1 MNDAGGT
8 EEEPLRPG
16 RTYIFE
22 LSFTNPL
29 YEPISVRTQVA
40 RPIAQGGVEGAPA
53 PFAVSSPTMSF
64 PISAYAE
71 EWEYE
76 DDDDGGRDEEEDEVE
91 GGDSLASPFKK
102 KRGSKY
108 GAGIVER
115 KMNRTT
121 VALEVAI
128 GRETVGPIRV
138 SSGFHSLLFLLVSD
152 IHFALDRPACS
163 SPLSTSRRIRLPLL
177 LQPRAPSK
185 EEETRTIRNHL
196 AFGRCYR
203 WGRSRRGRNQDVPW
217 QSVAVVLE
225 VACKIE
231 LRDELEQ
238 RREGS
243 GQDGSA

>member
-1 MNDAGGT
+1 MNDAGGA

-16 RTYIFE
+16 RTYTFE

-76 DDDDGGRDEEEDEVE
+76 DDDDGERDGEDDEVE
-91 GGDSLASPFKK
+91 GGDGTASPFK

-121 VALEVAI
+121 VALEVAV
-128 GRETVGPIRV
+128 GRDTVGPIRV
-138 SSGFHSLLFLLVSD
+138 SSAFPF
-152 IHFALDRPACS
+152 
-163 SPLSTSRRIRLPLL
+163 SPLSL
-177 LQPRAPSK
+177 
-185 EEETRTIRNHL
+185 
-196 AFGRCYR
+196 FR
-203 WGRSRRGRNQDVPW
+203 W
-217 QSVAVVLE
+217 
-225 VACKIE
+225 
-231 LRDELEQ
+231 
-238 RREGS
+238 
-243 GQDGSA
+243 